1 MKRRIKFN
9 NTVWVPLGNPN
20 EHENFQDGASVYS
33 AYLRYTHE
41 QNSFFNKF
49 LASVCISFR

>member
-20 EHENFQDGASVYS
+20 EHENFQDGASV
-33 AYLRYTHE
+33 
-41 QNSFFNKF
+41 
-49 LASVCISFR
+49 